1 MKTTPGAHPLLRR
14 FRDHVRREGLFA
26 RGDRLLL
33 AVSGGPDSVALLYL
47 LRALAPELGLS
58 LAVAH
63 LDHGLRGEASG
74 SDARW
79 VEALAAR
86 LGLPC
91 AVGSARLAARGR
103 KRRGS
108 VEAAAREARY
118 GFLVRAAARMGIR
131 KIVLGHQA
139 DDLAETVLMRLL
151 RGCGPEGLIGMRP
164 VSARSGRLLVRPLL
178 PFRRREILDFLRLRS
193 IPYRRDA
200 TNRDTRFLRNRVR
213 RVLLPYLE
221 RNYNPRLGEI
231 LAHLSVLM
239 RRWAEGGLSGRPPAA
254 LRRALARSGA
264 KALDRRHWAALA
276 ELRGK
281 REGARTS
288 LPGGRSARLE
298 RGRVVIEGRPVS
310 AAVRS
315 YRYPLPVP
323 GAAAVRAAGVRIAA
337 RLVRAPRPLP
347 RRRRSLPA
355 YWRRLPPRG
364 LRREYLDPAS
374 LSFPLAVRSRLP
386 GDSYRP
392 LGSGGSRKVKAIMI
406 DGKIP
411 PSLRPLIPLVVSG
424 RRVVWLVGHRP
435 AEDCRLREGSRLA
448 LELRAEPL

>member
-1 MKTTPGAHPLLRR
+1 MKTPPGTHPLFRR

-26 RGDRLLL
+26 PGERLLL
-33 AVSGGPDSVALLYL
+33 AVSGGPDSVALLFL

-63 LDHGLRGEASG
+63 LDHGLRGKDSVA
-74 SDARW
+74 DARW

-91 AVGSARLAARGR
+91 AVGAARGR
-103 KRRGS
+103 KRGGS

-118 GFLVRAAARMGIR
+118 GFLVRTAARMGIR

-178 PFRRREILDFLRLRS
+178 PFRRRELLDFLRFRS

-221 RNYNPRLGEI
+221 RRYNPRLGEI

-239 RRWAEGGLSGRPPAA
+239 RLRAEGGRAGRPPAA

-276 ELRGK
+276 ELPGK
-281 REGARTS
+281 REGARIS
-288 LPGGRSARLE
+288 LPGGRAARRE
-298 RGRVVIEGRPVS
+298 RGRVVIDDRPVG

-323 GAAAVRAAGVRIAA
+323 GAVAVREAGVRIAA
-337 RLVRAPRPLP
+337 RLVRPPRPLP

-355 YWRRLPPRG
+355 FWRRLPPEG
-364 LRREYLDPAS
+364 ARREYLDPTA

-386 GDSYRP
+386 GDRYHP
-392 LGSGGSRKVKAIMI
+392 LGRGGSRKVKAIMI

-411 PSLRPLIPLVVSG
+411 PSLRPLLPLVVSG

-435 AEDCRLREGSRLA
+435 AEECRLREGSRLA